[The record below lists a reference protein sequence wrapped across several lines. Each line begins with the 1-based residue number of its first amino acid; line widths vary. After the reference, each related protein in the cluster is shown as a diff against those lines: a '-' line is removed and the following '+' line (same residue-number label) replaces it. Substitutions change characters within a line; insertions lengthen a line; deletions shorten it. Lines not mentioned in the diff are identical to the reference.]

1 MDTFLCPE
9 LSLVTNSHIS
19 LNLFYGHWLPHC
31 QNYEPMVDI
40 ISYVK
45 NDTFLWVDTIL
56 SLKNS
61 GLFSSVLLNT
71 HSFAPQGGSDTF
83 L

>member
-1 MDTFLCPE
+1 
-9 LSLVTNSHIS
+9 
-19 LNLFYGHWLPHC
+19 
-31 QNYEPMVDI
+31 MVDI
-40 ISYVK
+40 IAYVK

-71 HSFAPQGGSDTF
+71 HSFSPQGGSDTF
-83 L
+83 LWSVQ

>member
-1 MDTFLCPE
+1 
-9 LSLVTNSHIS
+9 
-19 LNLFYGHWLPHC
+19 
-31 QNYEPMVDI
+31 MVDI
-40 ISYVK
+40 IAYVK

-83 L
+83 LWSVQ